1 MRELKSLLAAI
12 VLALASPTPAN
23 AVQEPVSRGPML
35 VELSTKV
42 KPALAVVGGR
52 SYLVYDLHLT
62 NFVPDRA
69 MTIDGVEVLGPS
81 DAVLVSFD
89 TAAIARNLRVIG
101 PRVAE
106 DQATRLAPGQ
116 RAILFLWVPVAARTP
131 LSIHHRVRL
140 HIEGVQRTYLI
151 EDNRVLVSLGQ
162 PLVLRSPLAGG
173 PWVTANGPDPI
184 RVPAHNQLL
193 YPEAGVIH
201 VPQRFAT
208 DWVLLDQRGR
218 QFSGAID
225 QNTSYAA
232 YGVPVLAV
240 ADGTVVA
247 VHDGVPENRPPEV
260 NKDLG
265 QPDRAG
271 NYIVVKVTPGAYAFY
286 GHLRPGSITAKIG
299 QKVIVGQKLASLG
312 NSGNSTAPHLHFHV
326 TNGASLASEG
336 VPFVFDKYDDLGQL
350 PVSLED
356 LEQGKSAVV
365 GTPTANVKNLPQGG
379 RVVRFRNTAR

>member
-1 MRELKSLLAAI
+1 MKELSVLLAGI
-12 VLALASPTPAN
+12 VLGLALPTPAN
-23 AVQEPVSRGPML
+23 AVEEPVSHGPML

-42 KPALAVVGGR
+42 KPALAVAGGR
-52 SYLVYDLHLT
+52 SYLIYELHIT
-62 NFVPDRA
+62 NFVPDRP

-89 TAAIARNLRVIG
+89 TAAVARNLRVIG
-101 PRVAE
+101 PRVAD
-106 DQATRLAPGQ
+106 DQPTRLAPGQ
-116 RAILFLWVPVAARTP
+116 RAILFLWVPVAARPP

-151 EDNRVLVSLGQ
+151 EDNPLLVSSGQ
-162 PLVLRSPLAGG
+162 PLVLRPPLAGG
-173 PWVTANGPDPI
+173 PWVTANGPDPN

-271 NYIVVKVTPGAYAFY
+271 NYIVVKITPGAYAFY

-299 QKVIVGQKLASLG
+299 QKVISGQKLAALG

-356 LEQGKSAVV
+356 LEQGKPAVV